1 MNKIEL
7 IFGTIVLIMLVTII
21 VLCYKVGANTTT
33 VWCLLV
39 PIVVVR
45 FIRALLIMRTKD

>member
-7 IFGTIVLIMLVTII
+7 IFGAVVLIMLTTII
-21 VLCYKVGANTTT
+21 ILCYRVGANTTAI
-33 VWCLLV
+33 WCLLV

-45 FIRALLIMRTKD
+45 FIRALLIMRTKE